1 MVGRK
6 IRNVILSD
14 FYNTVIPMVPLEVL
28 PISTRTKE
36 SMSSSD
42 SLNWETI
49 S

>member
-6 IRNVILSD
+6 IRNVILSH

-28 PISTRTKE
+28 PVSTRTKE
-36 SMSSSD
+36 SMSYSD
-42 SLNWETI
+42 SLYLETV